1 MVGIKLSKTHRA
13 IMFISTKN
21 LPEGLENKV
30 KEVIEEELGDK
41 IQFVGRC
48 FGRFDMVAEF
58 DEKSAK
64 VASHN
69 VCEIQE
75 KAADRLRRSGKA
87 GRDPICSSLMLCNEF
102 VAEGAENENE
112 GKSGCNPILKLYSF
126 LYPRKTQVDL
136 GKVLTELRKIK
147 EELTSIEGDANL
159 FFSSSNYTFLLMI
172 SGNMF
177 CKMFKQFTAFRE
189 ETQDS
194 FLESCSY
201 VAIGWD
207 KEDHQ
212 CEDGRLI
219 KGYIFLK
226 LSDGF
231 GESGIKEN
239 NIIKSVYKRFGWSDI
254 SLEVEAPTLYEM
266 KRKILDLRKNYDKKI
281 AYTSTL
287 LLPEREGV

>member
-1 MVGIKLSKTHRA
+1 MPNVKLSKIHRA
-13 IMFISTKN
+13 IMFISTKS
-21 LPEGLENKV
+21 LSEGLENKV

-41 IQFVGRC
+41 MQFVGRC

-64 VASHN
+64 VASHK

-75 KAADRLRRSGKA
+75 KAANKLRESGKEV

-102 VAEGAENENE
+102 VAEGAESRNEDT
-112 GKSGCNPILKLYSF
+112 SSNPILKLYSF
-126 LYPRKTQVDL
+126 LYPRRAQVNLEDAL
-136 GKVLTELRKIK
+136 IKLEKIR
-147 EELTSIEGDANL
+147 EELTGIAGDANL

-177 CKMFKQFTAFRE
+177 CKMFEQFMEFRE

-212 CEDGRLI
+212 CEDGRSI
-219 KGYIFLK
+219 RGYVFVKLK
-226 LSDGF
+226 DGF
-231 GESGIKEN
+231 GDSGMKEEG
-239 NIIKSVYKRFGWSDI
+239 IIKSVYKRFGWSDI
-254 SLEVEAPTLYEM
+254 SLEVEAPTLHEM
-266 KRKILDLRKNYDKKI
+266 KRKILELRKNYGNVI
-281 AYTSTL
+281 YTSTL